1 MINRSVPS
9 VIVPLDNEGWIS
21 ILGLK
26 EDEREYLVFPIP
38 KEHLTILFRNDFFE
52 SINSALNCWID
63 AHEEEEFNDPVQ
75 INQLIQYL
83 EGDSFSSF
91 IRERGTELEKKRAVY
106 YRDKICLMAKKALR
120 LQTPILFYF

>member
-9 VIVPLDNEGWIS
+9 VIVPLDSEGWLS

-26 EDEREYLVFPIP
+26 EDERDYLVFPIP
-38 KEHLTILFRNDFFE
+38 EEHLNILVRNDFFE
-52 SINSALNCWID
+52 TINSALHCWID
-63 AHEEEEFNDPVQ
+63 ACEEAAFYDPVQ

-83 EGDSFSSF
+83 EGDNFSSF
-91 IRERGTELEKKRAVY
+91 IRKRGTELEQKRAVY

-120 LQTPILFYF
+120 LQTPILFHF